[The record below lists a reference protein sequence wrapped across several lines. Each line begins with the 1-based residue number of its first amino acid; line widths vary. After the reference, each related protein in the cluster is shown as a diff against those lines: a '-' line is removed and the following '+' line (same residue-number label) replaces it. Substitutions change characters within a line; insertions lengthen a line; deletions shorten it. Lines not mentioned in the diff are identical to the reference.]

1 MSETEI
7 IETPTRWIALE
18 LLVMNPNNVNEMTEG
33 EFNALCEGVR
43 QSKHIPT
50 ITVAPLPD
58 GRFFIVDGNHRY
70 KAARL
75 LGLKTMKCEVLEDLT
90 DEGLQEIL
98 SARMVVVRGT
108 VNKRKFTA
116 TWLKLR
122 EHLPPNKAM
131 EVLGIT
137 SERRLNQLV
146 YSSKRTAAAGTM
158 AQDEVRLMLNKARIV
173 DDLADVIRA
182 AIGDGG
188 VQEFEYLVFQVRRAQ
203 LVLVRCDVEQMDV
216 LRTFVEKAKERGVNP
231 AAAMV
236 QRLGSHG

>member
-1 MSETEI
+1 MNEAEI
-7 IETPTRWIALE
+7 VETPTVWLP
-18 LLVMNPNNVNEMTEG
+18 LKQLVMNPNNVNEMTEG

-75 LGLKTMKCEVLEDLT
+75 LGLEEMKCDVLEDLT

-108 VNKRKFTA
+108 VNKRKFTT
-116 TWLKLR
+116 TWLRLR
-122 EHLPPNKAM
+122 EHLPANKAM

-137 SERRLNQLV
+137 
-146 YSSKRTAAAGTM
+146 
-158 AQDEVRLMLNKARIV
+158 
-173 DDLADVIRA
+173 
-182 AIGDGG
+182 
-188 VQEFEYLVFQVRRAQ
+188 
-203 LVLVRCDVEQMDV
+203 
-216 LRTFVEKAKERGVNP
+216 
-231 AAAMV
+231 
-236 QRLGSHG
+236 

>member
-1 MSETEI
+1 MTDTTLTEA
-7 IETPTRWIALE
+7 PTRMVDIG

-33 EFNALCEGVR
+33 EFNALCEGIR
-43 QSKHIPT
+43 ESKHIPT
-50 ITVAPLPD
+50 ITVAPLAD

-75 LGLKTMKCEVLEDLT
+75 LGQKQMKCEVLEELT

-108 VNKRKFTA
+108 VNKRRFTA
-116 TWLKLR
+116 TWLKLL
-122 EHLPPNKAM
+122 EQMPANKAM
-131 EVLGIT
+131 EVLGVT
-137 SERRLNQLV
+137 SEKRLSQLV
-146 YSSKRTAAAGTM
+146 YTSKRTAAASTM

-188 VQEFEYLVFQVRRAQ
+188 VQEFDYLVFQVRRSQ
-203 LVLVRCDVEQMDV
+203 LVLVRCDGEQIEV
-216 LRTFVEKAKERGVNP
+216 IRAFVEKAKERGVNP
-231 AAAMV
+231 AAAVM